1 MKEWFDL
8 AKEKEEVWQS
18 YRRYLHANAEG
29 GFYLPKTSAF
39 VVGKLREFGYKP
51 TRCGRGGIVAT
62 VGKGGKTVLLRADMD
77 GLPIAEQT
85 GLAFACKTGKMH
97 ACGHDMHAAMLLGAA
112 ELLKAREDRLSGRVK
127 LFFQPA
133 EEILEGAEQAIKDG
147 VLQSPKVDI
156 AIALHVVTGGDFPAG
171 TALFLE
177 GVGAPSADYFSIK
190 IEGKGCHGSSP
201 WEGVDALT
209 IAARILLGLQEI
221 HARELKIGERAALT
235 VGSLQTSGAGN
246 VLPDSVEMK
255 GTLRA
260 YDETVREQIKLRL
273 QEIAKNTAKAFR
285 GKARVRF
292 QGGCPTLKN
301 DNGVTEFAYRE
312 LRAAIGEDKV
322 VRTQGGGGA
331 SEDFAYIAKEVPSV
345 MFALSAGARK
355 EGFIQPLHHPA
366 VQFDE
371 SAIGQGAAML
381 AGLAAAWLKK
391 HK

>member
-8 AKEKEEVWQS
+8 AKKREGAWQAN
-18 YRRYLHANAEG
+18 RRYLHANAEV

-39 VVGKLREFGYKP
+39 VVGKLRELGYKP
-51 TRCGRGGIVAT
+51 TRCGRGAIVAT
-62 VGKGGKTVLLRADMD
+62 AGKGGKTVLLRADMD

-97 ACGHDMHAAMLLGAA
+97 ACGHDMHTAMLLGAA
-112 ELLKAREDRLSGRVK
+112 ELLKAREDKLSGRIK
-127 LFFQPA
+127 LLFQPA
-133 EEILEGAEQAIKDG
+133 EEILEGAEQAVKGG
-147 VLQSPKVDI
+147 VLQSPKVDV
-156 AIALHVVTGGDFPAG
+156 AIALHVVTGGDFQTG

-190 IEGKGCHGSSP
+190 VEGKGCHGSSP

-221 HARELKIGERAALT
+221 HARELKIGEKAALT
-235 VGSLQTSGAGN
+235 VGSLQTGGAGN
-246 VLPDSVEMK
+246 VLSDSVEMK

-260 YDETVREQIKLRL
+260 YDEGVRERIKLRL
-273 QEIAKNTAKAFR
+273 QELAKNIAKAFR

-301 DNGVTEFAYRE
+301 DGDLTEFAYRE
-312 LRAAIGEDKV
+312 LRAALGEDKV
-322 VRTQGGGGA
+322 IRMQGGGGA
-331 SEDFAYIAKEVPSV
+331 SEDFAYIAKEIPSM
-345 MFALSAGARK
+345 MFALAAGARK
-355 EGFIQPLHHPA
+355 EGFAQPLHHPA

-371 SAIGQGAAML
+371 RAISQGGAML